1 MSEKPEGITRV
12 RRASADLRAEWE
24 RNSPGFIAWARTPDH
39 DSYDKFHRDLFLPIV
54 PEPGRRTLDL
64 GCGEGRVSRDLAA
77 LGHRMVGL
85 DASTAMVEAASG
97 RAPSIPVCRA
107 DAARIPFADGS
118 FDLVIAFMSLQDVD
132 DVDGAIRESARI
144 LAPGGRLCLA
154 VVHPLN
160 SAGLFE
166 SDDADSAFR
175 IDASYLD
182 VWFSEDTVV
191 RDGMEVVF
199 ASAHRPLH
207 AYVDAITDAGLLL
220 ERLAEP
226 PIPEHA
232 IEHERSR
239 RWQRMPLFL
248 HVRAVRPSWEAR

>member
-1 MSEKPEGITRV
+1 MSEKPEGIARV
-12 RRASADLRAEWE
+12 RRPSVDLRAEWE
-24 RNSPGFIAWARTPDH
+24 RNAPGFVAWARTPNH

-54 PEPGRRTLDL
+54 PESGSRTLDL
-64 GCGEGRVSRDLAA
+64 GCGEGRLSRDLAA

-85 DASTAMVEAASG
+85 DASPAMVEAASA
-97 RAPSIPVCRA
+97 REPSIPVCRA
-107 DAARIPFADGS
+107 DAARMPFADGS
-118 FDLVIAFMSLQDVD
+118 FDLVIPFMSLQDVD
-132 DVDGAIRESARI
+132 DVVRAIMESARV

-166 SDDADSAFR
+166 SDDADGAFR
-175 IDASYLD
+175 IEASYLD

-191 RDGMEVVF
+191 RDGLEVVF

-207 AYVDAITDAGLLL
+207 AYVDAITEAGLFI

-226 PIPEHA
+226 AVPDYA

-248 HVRAVRPSWEAR
+248 HLRAVKLPSEIR